1 MDIKDE
7 EQETHVQMIALEIL
21 GRKNVNIIGA
31 FIGIF
36 VGNMGSYGVQ
46 RKSLGYVWDG
56 LLYLETM
63 HGTIVLVLWEK

>member
-1 MDIKDE
+1 MDIKGE

-21 GRKNVNIIGA
+21 GRKNVNIIGG

-36 VGNMGSYGVQ
+36 VGNMGSSGVQ
-46 RKSLGYVWDG
+46 RAALDYVWDG